1 MLNVWLLTS
10 TWEFFI
16 DGKVNRKANA
26 VRLQAVEN
34 VPAISQT
41 TRELI
46 TIKTMTT
53 GNQPS
58 TRCLLGAVFFG

>member
-10 TWEFFI
+10 TWEFFV

-46 TIKTMTT
+46 TINYQAPDVYWVLFSLAKPAWS
-53 GNQPS
+53 N
-58 TRCLLGAVFFG
+58 